1 MRVFEKNSNIFNLL
15 SEAIS
20 EGILVVNQ
28 DQIIVASNSRTNEM
42 FGYEEGELKGS
53 SLDILIPSQYH
64 KAHKKHIAKYYEK
77 HD

>member
-20 EGILVVNQ
+20 EGILVVNH

-53 SLDILIPSQYH
+53 SLDILIPS
-64 KAHKKHIAKYYEK
+64 
-77 HD
+77 